1 MEECFPRLGQGLG
14 VGRLCLRMIQASYI
28 YCALYFYYYYI
39 SPPQIIS
46 HYIPEYGDPYPKIKE
61 DFEVDQSFKH
71 VASVA
76 P

>member
-1 MEECFPRLGQGLG
+1 
-14 VGRLCLRMIQASYI
+14 MIQASYI